1 MSADTL
7 LILEFMFYMIK
18 LVTAVAIPAVAV
30 AVLYEKYIGG

>member
-18 LVTAVAIPAVAV
+18 LVTAVAIPAVILTV
-30 AVLYEKYIGG
+30 VYEKYIGG

>member
-18 LVTAVAIPAVAV
+18 IVAAIAIPAVV
-30 AVLYEKYIGG
+30 VTLLYEKYIGS

>member
-18 LVTAVAIPAVAV
+18 IVAAITIPAVV
-30 AVLYEKYIGG
+30 VTLLYEKYIGG